1 MLLRVLQI
9 DIPKIYLSQFTKS
22 LLKQREREREREKLV
37 CDAIVKP
44 QLSKEMLS

>member
-22 LLKQREREREREKLV
+22 LLKQREREREKLV